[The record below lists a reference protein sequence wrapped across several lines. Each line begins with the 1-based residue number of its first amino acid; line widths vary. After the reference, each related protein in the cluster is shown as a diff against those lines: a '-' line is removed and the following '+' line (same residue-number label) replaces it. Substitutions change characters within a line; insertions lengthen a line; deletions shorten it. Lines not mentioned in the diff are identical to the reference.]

1 MLGIDKYFCN
11 GWQCTG
17 RLLAKTTVF
26 YHASFEGC
34 LFLVW
39 DVQIQ
44 NSYHGAGL
52 SRDSTFLHFQL
63 GVWQRP
69 LSMCC
74 YTQFLTRTSTW
85 DILSFILHIRRCSL
99 LQDFDIWFHRVQ
111 TFFPNDTEPPPHS
124 TSGSTHM
131 KTDSCLTLHVFTRL
145 LNSTQPLC
153 RAFLFIAYNPLSASS
168 LHPSYHGDLLSSGPL
183 KQHHCSWWQPIPC
196 VQLLSH
202 PGGLSFIDPSSHLGL
217 LLQLVVTSI
226 F

>member
-1 MLGIDKYFCN
+1 MGD
-11 GWQCTG
+11 
-17 RLLAKTTVF
+17 
-26 YHASFEGC
+26 S
-34 LFLVW
+34 
-39 DVQIQ
+39 VQ
-44 NSYHGAGL
+44 A
-52 SRDSTFLHFQL
+52 DC
-63 GVWQRP
+63 WQRP
-69 LSMCC
+69 
-74 YTQFLTRTSTW
+74 QFSTTSVLKDAYFLFGMYRSKTLTMELDCHVTAHFALPAWCLAKAIKYVLLYSVS
-85 DILSFILHIRRCSL
+85 DQNLHLGHSIFHIRRCSL
-99 LQDFDIWFHRVQ
+99 LQDFNTWFHRVQ

-168 LHPSYHGDLLSSGPL
+168 LHPSYHGDLLPSGPF

-217 LLQLVVTSI
+217 LLHLVVTSI